1 MTLYDNFII
10 LAERL
15 IREKGREITLINRQI
30 GGYDPITNTINDG
43 SDTTRTVR
51 AVFTEYGAKEIDGQI
66 IQRGDKRCL
75 IAGEVNASEVVRDG
89 DNDYTIVN
97 IEQVMPGEELII
109 SKVQVRR

>member
-1 MTLYDNFII
+1 MTTYGNFII

-15 IREKGREITLINRQI
+15 IREKGRDITLINRQI

-43 SDTTRTVR
+43 FDTTRTVK
-51 AVFTEYGAKEIDGQI
+51 AVFTEYSAKEIDGQI

-75 IAGEVNASEVVRDG
+75 IAGEVSASEIVQDG
-89 DNDYTIVN
+89 DSQYTIVN
-97 IEQVMPGEELII
+97 IEQVMPGEELIL